1 MLCAVVLF
9 SFAAIGCSG
18 WFAFTPER
26 VVLQESFSRADN
38 KFSGIDRSS
47 IRVLRQESWNNEFF
61 VLSYFRETSGNN
73 EESDCLMLSR
83 IRKERS
89 GWTTPLV
96 NQVCNSPGINRE
108 PIRQVEN
115 LEGWQ
120 DNEEV
125 TVLFGLMQDGE
136 SVAIEFEWE
145 DGKAERADL
154 VNGSYLVLRE
164 GAHRLD
170 FFRGIKE

>member
-26 VVLQESFSRADN
+26 VVLQELFSRADN

-83 IRKERS
+83 IRKER
-89 GWTTPLV
+89 
-96 NQVCNSPGINRE
+96 
-108 PIRQVEN
+108 
-115 LEGWQ
+115 
-120 DNEEV
+120 
-125 TVLFGLMQDGE
+125 
-136 SVAIEFEWE
+136 
-145 DGKAERADL
+145 
-154 VNGSYLVLRE
+154 
-164 GAHRLD
+164 
-170 FFRGIKE
+170 